1 MEDLLIVHGGG
12 PTAVINGSLYGAV
25 TEAKKLLKKGRIL
38 AARNGTGGLL
48 KEDLIDLTAVPE
60 AELRKLLQTPGSA
73 IGSSRDQLE
82 EAEYRRIAEI
92 LKKRRIRFL
101 LMNGGNGTMDTCGK
115 IDRAC
120 KEQGYEISVMG
131 IPKTMDND
139 IAVTDHSP
147 GYPSAARFLAQS
159 VREVCADVKGLPIH
173 VSVVEASGRNAG
185 WITAAAS
192 LAGDGGGPGPDLIYL
207 PERPFEEEAY
217 LRDVERLLQKKKGIV
232 VVASEGLKDRA
243 GRPIVEPI
251 FTVGRATY
259 FGDVGA
265 HLANLVIKRLGYKA
279 RSEKPGLI
287 GRASILLQSSID
299 REEAIEAGRRATQAV
314 LAGETGKMVAFR
326 RRSDSPYRAE
336 PFLVEISQ
344 VMMTERVVPD
354 AYINAE
360 GNGVTEVFKDWCRPL
375 LGEELPEM
383 ISFN

>member
-60 AELRKLLQTPGSA
+60 TELRKLLQTPGSA

-92 LKKRRIRFL
+92 LKKHRIRFL

-147 GYPSAARFLAQS
+147 GYPSEGLADSRIRGGSLRQECRMDYGS
-159 VREVCADVKGLPIH
+159 
-173 VSVVEASGRNAG
+173 SFSGRRRRR
-185 WITAAAS
+185 S
-192 LAGDGGGPGPDLIYL
+192 
-207 PERPFEEEAY
+207 
-217 LRDVERLLQKKKGIV
+217 
-232 VVASEGLKDRA
+232 RA
-243 GRPIVEPI
+243 GP
-251 FTVGRATY
+251 
-259 FGDVGA
+259 
-265 HLANLVIKRLGYKA
+265 HL
-279 RSEKPGLI
+279 S
-287 GRASILLQSSID
+287 
-299 REEAIEAGRRATQAV
+299 
-314 LAGETGKMVAFR
+314 AGET
-326 RRSDSPYRAE
+326 
-336 PFLVEISQ
+336 L
-344 VMMTERVVPD
+344 
-354 AYINAE
+354 
-360 GNGVTEVFKDWCRPL
+360 
-375 LGEELPEM
+375 
-383 ISFN
+383 